1 MARKSRDMA
10 LCGCLCAL
18 AVVIMSLGTLIPM
31 ATYCC
36 PVLAS
41 FVLLPV
47 MLVCGK
53 KLSWV
58 LYGAIA
64 ILSVLLAPDKEAA
77 AIFVALGYYPI
88 VKPWFDAK
96 KRLLRVLGKAL
107 LFNLS
112 AVGVC
117 AVLLFVLQMDALRQE
132 FSAMNAALLVS
143 LLAGGNLVFWMDD
156 LLLARL
162 LPLVRQKLEH
172 WRKKI

>member
-1 MARKSRDMA
+1 MVRKSRDMA

-41 FVLLPV
+41 LVLLPV

-96 KRLLRVLGKAL
+96 KRLPRVLGKAL

-112 AVGVC
+112 AAGVY

-162 LPLVRQKLEH
+162 LPIVQQKLEH

>member
-1 MARKSRDMA
+1 MVRKSRDMA

-88 VKPWFDAK
+88 VKPWFDA
-96 KRLLRVLGKAL
+96 
-107 LFNLS
+107 
-112 AVGVC
+112 
-117 AVLLFVLQMDALRQE
+117 
-132 FSAMNAALLVS
+132 MNAALLVS

-162 LPLVRQKLEH
+162 LPIVQQKLEH